1 MNELF
6 TPGEARSSYNEEQI
20 ELLKKM
26 SYKNLGK
33 MSESKKTT
41 AQDLAENITIA
52 KQEKDID
59 EEDYIL
65 GLA

>member
-1 MNELF
+1 
-6 TPGEARSSYNEEQI
+6 
-20 ELLKKM
+20 M

-65 GLA
+65 